1 MQALFFD
8 LPKMPELG
16 NDDDMSCVQS
26 DTGSIFLKPLKILQ
40 ATQQINKTHALLQ
53 KKKKKTKHKTIPT
66 VHASKNHPDKNNT
79 IETTSNNLYHNQYN
93 IKYNKNKQITLVI
106 SHNHSCYSTF
116 N

>member
-40 ATQQINKTHALLQ
+40 ARQQINKTHAFLQ
-53 KKKKKTKHKTIPT
+53 KKKKNKTQNNPYSSRLKKTTLTKTTQLKPHLIT
-66 VHASKNHPDKNNT
+66 YIT
-79 IETTSNNLYHNQYN
+79 IS
-93 IKYNKNKQITLVI
+93 IT
-106 SHNHSCYSTF
+106 
-116 N
+116 